1 MGVSKDNRIIYT
13 RALLA
18 NKTRGYPRLRYANP
32 DAMEKAS
39 LNLYCQ
45 KSKLRTPCYSTKNVD
60 GGSYSSSVSIDGLLP
75 PPAPGTFRSRA
86 THGSKKAAELDAA
99 RVAAEAILQ
108 QHQQQRK
115 DAVRTRSKLRAS
127 DDDAE
132 RSAAISILEELLA
145 TRTVSS
151 STHDGSTSK
160 FVHEHGV
167 DSVSR
172 LEAYCSAWRPGVTPT
187 YRVLSLRGK
196 HCACVVV
203 EEMEF
208 GTRERYDD
216 FDEAKRSA
224 ADLALSSLPSLD
236 NSISDEQG

>member
-1 MGVSKDNRIIYT
+1 
-13 RALLA
+13 
-18 NKTRGYPRLRYANP
+18 
-32 DAMEKAS
+32 MEMNAKAS

-75 PPAPGTFRSRA
+75 PPAPGGTFRSRA

-127 DDDAE
+127 DDAE

-145 TRTVSS
+145 TVSS